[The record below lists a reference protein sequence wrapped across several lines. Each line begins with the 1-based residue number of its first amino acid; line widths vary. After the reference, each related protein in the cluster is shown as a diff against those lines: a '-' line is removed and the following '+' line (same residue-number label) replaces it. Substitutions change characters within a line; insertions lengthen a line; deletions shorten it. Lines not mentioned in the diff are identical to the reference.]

1 MYIFAVIII
10 ALSLACTFIESIESP
25 RTFCKAALAALAM
38 FAFIYIMN
46 L

>member
-1 MYIFAVIII
+1 MYIFAVLIITI
-10 ALSLACTFIESIESP
+10 ALACTFVESIENP
-25 RTFCKAALAALAM
+25 HTFGKAILAALAM